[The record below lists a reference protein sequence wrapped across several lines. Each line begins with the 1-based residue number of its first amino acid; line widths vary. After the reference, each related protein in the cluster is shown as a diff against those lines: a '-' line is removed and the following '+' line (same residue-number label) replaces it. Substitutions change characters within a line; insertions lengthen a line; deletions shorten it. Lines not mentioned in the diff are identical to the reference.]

1 MPFTRLALL
10 LTFALTPLM
19 TTFADEGMWL
29 FNNPP
34 RKILKEKYGFEPSDE
49 WLTHLQK
56 SAVRFNSGGSG
67 SFVSGNGL
75 VMTNHHVGADALAKL
90 TSSEHDYLND
100 GFHAK
105 SEKDE
110 IKCLDLELNVLQSIT
125 DVTDQI
131 NAAVKPEMKPEEA
144 EKARRATMN
153 NIESE
158 AMAKAGNRKDVR
170 FDIVTLYQ
178 GGLYHLYQYKKYT
191 DVRLV
196 FAPEQK
202 AAFFGG
208 DPDNFEF
215 PRYDLDV
222 CFFRAY
228 EDGKPVKP
236 EHYLKWSEAG
246 AKEGEL
252 IFVAGH
258 PGKTDRQNT
267 VAHLEYMRDRQF
279 PTMMNMLRRRE
290 VMLKNY
296 AERSDK
302 NAQEAQDELFGVQNS
317 RKARLGGLAGLQD
330 PKVMSAKRAAEE
342 KLRQAISKD
351 SKNADAAKAYEA
363 IDQAFEKF
371 LPDVIE
377 FNLLEQ
383 HAAFNTQ
390 LFNIA
395 LELVRL
401 ADELPKPNADRLR
414 EYRESGLASLEQEL
428 FSPAPI
434 YDSLEITKLADSLG
448 FYLEMRGGEGPVT
461 PYQSPEAKRYQE
473 MLAKVMDGKSP
484 RTRAAELI
492 NGSKLKDVE
501 ERKRYY
507 KEGKKAID
515 ASTDPLIQLAKLID
529 PAARNVRKKYETTVE
544 EPLRQSYAKL
554 AKARFAAEG
563 TETYPDATFTLRLAF
578 GTVKGYTEDG
588 KQIPAWTTIGGT
600 FDHADKHGNKDPFE
614 LPASWI
620 KNKGKLKLGTPYNF
634 VSTADIIG
642 GNSGSPVVN
651 RAGEV
656 VGIIFDGNI
665 QSLVLDFAYSDEQA
679 RATSVH
685 SAGILEALRTIYQ
698 AEGLVKELT
707 SPGK

>member
-1 MPFTRLALL
+1 MSFTRLALL
-10 LTFALTPLM
+10 LTFALTPVM

-34 RKILKEKYGFEPSDE
+34 RKVLKEKYGFEPSDE
-49 WLTHLQK
+49 WLNHLQK

-67 SFVSGNGL
+67 SFVSGDGL

-90 TSSEHDYLND
+90 TSSEHNYLND

-105 SEKDE
+105 SQKDE

-125 DVTDQI
+125 DITDQV
-131 NAAVKPEMKPEEA
+131 NAAVKPDMKPEEA
-144 EKARRATMN
+144 EKARRAAMN
-153 NIESE
+153 NLEKE
-158 AMAKAGNRKDVR
+158 AADKSKLRSDV
-170 FDIVTLYQ
+170 VTLYQ

-228 EDGKPVKP
+228 ENDKPVKP
-236 EHYLKWSEAG
+236 EHHLKWSEAG
-246 AKEGEL
+246 AKVGEL

-279 PTMMNMLRRRE
+279 PTMLNMLRRRE
-290 VMLKNY
+290 VLLKNY
-296 AERSDK
+296 AERSDE
-302 NAQEAQDELFGVQNS
+302 NALQAQDELFGIQNS

-330 PKVMSAKRAAEE
+330 PKIMEAKRAAEA
-342 KLRQAISKD
+342 KLLKSITAD
-351 SKNADAAKAYEA
+351 SKNADAAKSFET
-363 IDQAFEKF
+363 IEQAFANF
-371 LPDVIE
+371 LPDVVE

-383 HAAFNTQ
+383 HSAFNTQ
-390 LFNIA
+390 LFSIA
-395 LELVRL
+395 QELVRL
-401 ADELPKPNADRLR
+401 ADELPKPNSERLR
-414 EYRESGLASLEQEL
+414 EYRESGLESLKQEL

-434 YDSLEITKLADSLG
+434 YESLEITKLADSLG
-448 FYLEMRGGEGPVT
+448 YYLEMRGGEGPVT

-484 RTRAAELI
+484 RNRAAELI
-492 NGSKLKDVE
+492 NGTKLKDVA
-501 ERKRYY
+501 ERERYF

-515 ASTDPLIQLAKLID
+515 ASTDPLIKLAKLID
-529 PAARNVRKKYETTVE
+529 PAARAARKKYETTVE

-563 TETYPDATFTLRLAF
+563 TETYPDATFTLRLAH

-588 KQIPAWTTIGGT
+588 KTIPAWTTLGGT
-600 FDHADKHGNKDPFE
+600 FEHADKHGNKDPFE
-614 LPASWI
+614 LPPSWI

-651 RAGEV
+651 RAGEI

-685 SAGILEALRTIYQ
+685 SAGIIEALRTIYQ
-698 AEGLVKELT
+698 ADELVKELT
-707 SPGK
+707 STGK

>member
-1 MPFTRLALL
+1 MSFTRLALL
-10 LTFALTPLM
+10 LSFALTPVM
-19 TTFADEGMWL
+19 TSFADEGMWL

-34 RKILKEKYGFEPSDE
+34 RKVLKEKYGFEPTAE

-67 SFVSGNGL
+67 SFVSGDGL

-90 TSSEHDYLND
+90 TTSKNNYLND

-105 SEKDE
+105 SQKDE

-125 DVTDQI
+125 DVTDQV
-131 NAAVKPEMKPEEA
+131 NAAVKPDMKPEDA
-144 EKARRATMN
+144 EKARRAAMN
-153 NIESE
+153 NIEKE
-158 AMAKAGNRKDVR
+158 ASDKSKLRSDV
-170 FDIVTLYQ
+170 VTLYQ

-215 PRYDLDV
+215 PRYDLDI

-228 EDGKPVKP
+228 ENDKPVKP
-236 EHYLKWSEAG
+236 EHHLKWSEAG

-279 PTMMNMLRRRE
+279 PVMLNMLRRRE
-290 VMLKNY
+290 VLLKNY
-296 AERSDK
+296 AERSDE
-302 NAQEAQDELFGVQNS
+302 NALQAQDELFGIQNS

-330 PKVMSAKRAAEE
+330 PKIMEAKRAAES
-342 KLRQAISKD
+342 KLLKSITAD
-351 SKNADAAKAYEA
+351 SKNADAAKSFET
-363 IDQAFEKF
+363 IDNAFENF
-371 LPDVIE
+371 LPDVVE

-383 HAAFNTQ
+383 HSAFNTQ

-401 ADELPKPNADRLR
+401 ADELPKPNSERLR
-414 EYRESGLASLEQEL
+414 EYRESGLESLKQEL

-434 YDSLEITKLADSLG
+434 YESLEITKLADSLS

-461 PYQSPEAKRYQE
+461 PYQSPDAKRYQE

-492 NGSKLKDVE
+492 NGTKLKDVA
-501 ERKRYY
+501 ERERYF

-515 ASTDPLIQLAKLID
+515 ASTDPMIKLAKLID
-529 PAARNVRKKYETTVE
+529 PAARAARKKYETTVE

-588 KQIPAWTTIGGT
+588 KQIPAWTTLGGT
-600 FDHADKHGNKDPFE
+600 FEHADKHGNKDPFE

-620 KNKGKLKLGTPYNF
+620 KSKGKLKLGTPYNF

-685 SAGILEALRTIYQ
+685 SAGIIEALRTIYQ
-698 AEGLVKELT
+698 ADELVKELT
-707 SPGK
+707 NAGK